1 MASNRSKSPAK
12 AQTRPALTFD
22 IAVQLCPHQGMADK
36 VAETFGLIVPEYDAI
51 REQHARALRSMW
63 TAFGESLNEKATEMH
78 FQRIVG
84 SLVASAVGAGRFFST
99 KVSEARAAAAR
110 AADGGETRNTDRPG
124 EQGAADPG
132 IRGRHDDAGLRP
144 ARRRPRRGRSLPGNH
159 RRRLE
164 GLRGSSRDWRRREA
178 GELGSAGRLRRI
190 KPDWRGSRGP
200 RLSWHPV
207 MEGDTHV
214 QAWLCPPR

>member
-1 MASNRSKSPAK
+1 MASNRSKPPAK

-22 IAVQLCPHQGMADK
+22 IAVQLCPHQGMAEK

-84 SLVASAVGAGRFFST
+84 SLISSAVGAGRFYSD

-110 AADGGETRNTDRPG
+110 AADGGREPDAPVGFESRALRVA
-124 EQGAADPG
+124 EFAADMAMQAFALLAAADG
-132 IRGRHDDAGLRP
+132 AVQAFKEITGDDWVAYQAHDEAQGGLQQ
-144 ARRRPRRGRSLPGNH
+144 RSLKTQ
-159 RRRLE
+159 L
-164 GLRGSSRDWRRREA
+164 
-178 GELGSAGRLRRI
+178 SAF
-190 KPDWRGSRGP
+190 D
-200 RLSWHPV
+200 
-207 MEGDTHV
+207 
-214 QAWLCPPR
+214 AN